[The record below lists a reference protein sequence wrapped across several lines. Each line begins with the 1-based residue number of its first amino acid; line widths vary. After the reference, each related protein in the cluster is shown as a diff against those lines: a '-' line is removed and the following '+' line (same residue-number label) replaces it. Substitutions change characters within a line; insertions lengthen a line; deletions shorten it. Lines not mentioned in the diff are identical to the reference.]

1 MTDSPTI
8 TARWE
13 DLDAD
18 GDGVITKAE
27 WEAVAQAQA
36 PSTGGAESDIPAT
49 REHDK
54 TAALAQRLGCSK
66 REAAQAL
73 KLAAG
78 HAGKAAK
85 RLRAAGF
92 GDGARA
98 GMEKSLEPEEA
109 EQHSARR
116 GTISAAEVQNWLG
129 DDSGEEGAQS
139 ESSTDDDVDAALL
152 AKMQATPHRKLAALS
167 PSRPLRKSP
176 ESMGTADELS
186 NQKALGSKHALRGR
200 TRATSDAEQEK
211 ALALAQRFEC
221 SKEQAF
227 QVLRAS
233 SGHAGKAAK
242 KLRQQAQGQVAAS
255 TKTISAAESARTEKA
270 TVAYDRP
277 RPGSAS
283 SAGSASSGG
292 EGPQAHVL
300 HVCFPPSI
308 FVFGTDALT
317 HFLLARYQVGTRL
330 SRRHCNCGLWV

>member
-1 MTDSPTI
+1 MS
-8 TARWE
+8 RCVC
-13 DLDAD
+13 L
-18 GDGVITKAE
+18 
-27 WEAVAQAQA
+27 AQAEK
-36 PSTGGAESDIPAT
+36 SS
-49 REHDK
+49 K
-54 TAALAQRLGCSK
+54 TAAQAQRLGCSK

-176 ESMGTADELS
+176 ESMGTTSIAIFRTLV
-186 NQKALGSKHALRGR
+186 RGF
-200 TRATSDAEQEK
+200 
-211 ALALAQRFEC
+211 LYLHRFPC
-221 SKEQAF
+221 
-227 QVLRAS
+227 
-233 SGHAGKAAK
+233 
-242 KLRQQAQGQVAAS
+242 
-255 TKTISAAESARTEKA
+255 
-270 TVAYDRP
+270 
-277 RPGSAS
+277 
-283 SAGSASSGG
+283 
-292 EGPQAHVL
+292 
-300 HVCFPPSI
+300 
-308 FVFGTDALT
+308 
-317 HFLLARYQVGTRL
+317 
-330 SRRHCNCGLWV
+330 